1 MYTLNY
7 RKDVS
12 LIFLQSITYCYFTIK
27 TFIYP
32 SIHLSLP
39 SSNHPF
45 IHLFIPP
52 FIHYSIVLCPPAI
65 IQSSIHPYDHLSIIH
80 SSIYLS
86 ITIHLFII
94 HSYIHLSIHS
104 YIPPSTCPLFN
115 SPSTIQPFIYPFL
128 HIFINLS
135 TYPSM
140 HPLICANNPFKDF

>member
-12 LIFLQSITYCYFTIK
+12 LIFLQSITCYFTIK

-104 YIPPSTCPLFN
+104 YIPSSTCPLFN
-115 SPSTIQPFIYPFL
+115 SPSIHSAIYLSIPPYFHQSVHL
-128 HIFINLS
+128 SINASINLCKQS
-135 TYPSM
+135 
-140 HPLICANNPFKDF
+140 F